1 MVIEN
6 VDCSRS
12 LTLVHFEDERFVVVD
27 TGVQGIMLSIIE
39 MIYYKL
45 ISINMR

>member
-27 TGVQGIMLSIIE
+27 TGVHGYNV
-39 MIYYKL
+39 IYYRDDL
-45 ISINMR
+45 R